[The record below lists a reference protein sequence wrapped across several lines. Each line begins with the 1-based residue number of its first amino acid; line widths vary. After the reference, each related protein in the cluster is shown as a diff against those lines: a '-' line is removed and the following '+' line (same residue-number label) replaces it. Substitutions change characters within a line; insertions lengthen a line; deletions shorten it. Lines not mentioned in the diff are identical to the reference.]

1 MSLKKIKFGD
11 KEVNKKE
18 FYSSKQA
25 NSLDSVDLDKMVVS
39 SKWKINE
46 TTYKY
51 LCGYLNND
59 VIQPLCVILPQMNGY
74 IKYFDNGGKNMTFV
88 KDNEKVYDKYNEIW
102 EVIRKLLKVKFTV
115 NPVRDDKYLVAKLKI
130 FNRIN
135 RTTFNNSNNNNN
147 NNNNNKNNILI
158 ERNHYICIP
167 AIEIDSILKIDNKRA
182 YPQAY
187 LEQCNYKLK
196 KRKIVNYIDDEIIDE
211 DSDSDID
218 DAVDGHLNFSV
229 PDSYVEI

>member
-11 KEVNKKE
+11 KEVNKI
-18 FYSSKQA
+18 
-25 NSLDSVDLDKMVVS
+25 VVS

-51 LCGYLNND
+51 LCGHLNND

-74 IKYFDNGGKNMTFV
+74 IKYFDNDGKNMTFFT
-88 KDNEKVYDKYNEIW
+88 DNEKVYDKYNEIW

-115 NPVRDDKYLVAKLKI
+115 NPVRDEKYLVAKLKI

-135 RTTFNNSNNNNN
+135 RTTFFNNNNN
-147 NNNNNKNNILI
+147 NNILI
-158 ERNHYICIP
+158 ERNHYICIS
-167 AIEIDSILKIDNKRA
+167 AIDIDSVLKIDNKRA

-187 LEQCNYKLK
+187 LEQCKCKLK
-196 KRKIVNYIDDEIIDE
+196 KRKIVNHINDEIIDE

-218 DAVDGHLNFSV
+218 DAVDSHLNFSV
-229 PDSYVEI
+229 QDSYVKI